1 MNQPNPNPNA
11 NANPPTAAAIA
22 RMKEIF
28 NDPSRS
34 EDAIKCATKDELT
47 RYKLEMCRSIRKLS
61 FLQFTITYGD
71 VWLKDQ

>member
-1 MNQPNPNPNA
+1 
-11 NANPPTAAAIA
+11 
-22 RMKEIF
+22 MKEIF

-34 EDAIKCATKDELT
+34 NDAIKCATKDELT